1 MSKLT
6 EYLKNVRSEMGKV
19 SWPTRN
25 EVANATLL
33 VVILSTLV
41 SLFVFASDKLLNFLL
56 GIFL

>member
-25 EVANATLL
+25 EVASATLL

-56 GIFL
+56 GILL

>member
-6 EYLKNVRSEMGKV
+6 EYLKNVRSEMSKV

-25 EVANATLL
+25 EVASATLL
-33 VVILSTLV
+33 VVVLSTLV

-56 GIFL
+56 GIVL